1 MYNDNMKISTLELFN
16 SWWTTGRVNESVLK
30 IYKRKSFTEL
40 MDYIKRKPIILM
52 YGLRRIGK
60 TTLIMQAI
68 DTLLHTTNP
77 KNILYLSFDEESAD
91 LTDLLE
97 TYQKL
102 VLHNT
107 FDNISDKVYVF
118 LDEIQKSKDWSEKIK
133 IYYDLFPNL
142 KFIVTGS
149 ATVNIKMSKESL
161 AGRVIDLLLPPLSF
175 EEFLELSGIDV
186 KKVKEDIN
194 LWKRKLVPLLYK
206 YIKLGMLP
214 ELVGEDEKYA
224 KNYIRSLTDRVVY
237 RDLPEEFGIKDIE
250 LIGHLLKL
258 VAENPGI
265 KINYKN
271 ISNDF
276 GRDQR
281 TIANYFDYL
290 EYSMLIRFVYN
301 YRGSPIASMRK
312 LKKVYP
318 YIPNISFAYADKFS
332 SVLPQLIEDVVII
345 HANAKFF
352 YSNGFEVDVIKQDGN
367 SNIAIE
373 IKKGKGRSKQIK
385 KIKEKLNIKRSFL
398 ISIEDEGKVDGID
411 IIPLW
416 KWLLSDIP
424 LT

>member
-40 MDYIKRKPIILM
+40 MDYIKRKPIMLI

-68 DTLLHTTNP
+68 DNLLHTTNP
-77 KNILYLSFDEESAD
+77 KNILYFSFDEESAD

-107 FDNISDKVYVF
+107 FNNISDKVYVF
-118 LDEIQKSKDWSEKIK
+118 LDEIQKSKNWSEKIK

-175 EEFLELSGIDV
+175 EEFLELSGIDI
-186 KKVKEDIN
+186 KKVKEDID

-224 KNYIRSLTDRVVY
+224 KDYIKSLTDRVVY

-352 YSNGFEVDVIKQDGN
+352 YSNGFEVDVIKQDG
-367 SNIAIE
+367 SGNIAIE

-385 KIKEKLNIKRSFL
+385 KIKEKLNIKKSFL

-416 KWLLSDIP
+416 KWLLSDIFP
-424 LT
+424 